1 LGNKIV
7 QDGQPPPWGLLT
19 IPTVV
24 FSGGFVMQW
33 NSLLNPASSPFVA
46 LRRDVERHLGMD
58 SEPTYAGLSVVEFE
72 DRWTVA
78 VDVPG
83 LSEGDVNITVQD
95 GLLVIEGERQLNAP
109 ESGRIV
115 FNDRSAGK
123 FRRTLRLREGVDVNS
138 IDAAL
143 QLGVLTLTLQK
154 TAEAGAKKIA
164 IRASN

>member
-1 LGNKIV
+1 
-7 QDGQPPPWGLLT
+7 
-19 IPTVV
+19 
-24 FSGGFVMQW
+24 MQW
-33 NSLLNPASSPFVA
+33 NSLLNPANGPFVA

-58 SEPTYAGLSVVEFE
+58 SEPTYAGLSVVESE
-72 DRWTVA
+72 DRWTVS

-109 ESGRIV
+109 ENARIV

-138 IDAAL
+138 IDAQL
-143 QLGVLTLTLQK
+143 QHGVLTLTLQK

-164 IRASN
+164 IRAGN

>member
-1 LGNKIV
+1 
-7 QDGQPPPWGLLT
+7 
-19 IPTVV
+19 
-24 FSGGFVMQW
+24 
-33 NSLLNPASSPFVA
+33 
-46 LRRDVERHLGMD
+46 MD